1 MIPAKKPVMPSLSSW
16 YADGFRWIA
25 SLFNGAPDHLDPL
38 AENHGGENS
47 YLTPLFHSPED
58 YISDTRLRVH
68 SRQF

>member
-1 MIPAKKPVMPSLSSW
+1 MTPGKEPVMPSLSSW

-25 SLFNGAPDHLDPL
+25 SLFNGTEDRLKPL

-47 YLTPLFHSPED
+47 YLTPRFHSAED

>member
-1 MIPAKKPVMPSLSSW
+1 MTPGKEPVMPSLSSW

-25 SLFNGAPDHLDPL
+25 SLFNDTEDPLKPL

-47 YLTPLFHSPED
+47 YLTPLFHSAED